1 MRFFPAGLFL
11 NGLKDCEI
19 VNNYIFRTG
28 QNAIQPYA
36 R

>member
-11 NGLKDCEI
+11 NSLKDCEI